1 MKPFAFDI
9 ARASTLAEATRA
21 LVEANGAARLVAGA
35 QSLGPILNLRLAQPA
50 LLIDIT
56 GIPELTRI
64 EDAAESVTLGACITT
79 ANIEDGRLPG
89 RGLAALPAVAAHIA
103 YRAVRNRGTI
113 GGSLCHADP
122 AADWVAALC
131 ALGAECIITGP
142 SGTRT
147 LPADQFIV
155 GPYETTLINGEVLEA
170 IKIARLSQRGRC
182 GYYKV
187 CRKVGEFALA
197 IGAVVNDPDREV
209 FRAVIGATHGPPIV
223 LPDARHLQ
231 RSDKTLDEAAVLRVL
246 DQHGIA
252 ERAARRQHLAAI
264 ARAYQ
269 AAVTQ

>member
-1 MKPFAFDI
+1 M
-9 ARASTLAEATRA
+9 
-21 LVEANGAARLVAGA
+21 LVEADGAARLVAGA
-35 QSLGPILNLRLAQPA
+35 QSLGPILNLRLARPA

-79 ANIEDGRLPG
+79 ANIEDGRVPG

-142 SGTRT
+142 DGKRT
-147 LPADQFIV
+147 LPAEQFV
-155 GPYETTLINGEVLEA
+155 TGPYETALVGGELLEA
-170 IKIARLSQRGRC
+170 IKIARLSPRGRC
-182 GYYKV
+182 GFYKV
-187 CRKVGEFALA
+187 CRKAGEFALA
-197 IGAVVNDPDREV
+197 IGAIVHDPDRDV
-209 FRAVIGATHGPPIV
+209 FRAVIGATHGRPIV

-231 RSDKTLDEAAVLRVL
+231 RSDKTLDEAAVLRVI
-246 DQHGIA
+246 DQHEIA
-252 ERAARRQHLAAI
+252 DRARRRQHLAAA

-269 AAVTQ
+269 QAMT